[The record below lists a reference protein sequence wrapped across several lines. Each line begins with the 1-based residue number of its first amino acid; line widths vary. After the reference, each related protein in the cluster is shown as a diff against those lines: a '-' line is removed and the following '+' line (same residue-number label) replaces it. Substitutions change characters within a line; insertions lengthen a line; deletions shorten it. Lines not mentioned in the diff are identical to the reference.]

1 MASSAAINIAS
12 TIQSASIKRHPS
24 PHHDVN
30 PSTTASSKEP
40 VTISS
45 PPTSPSLSSRSPNR
59 SQIPSFAIRPVPRH
73 SNLPPLPDLRFEQS
87 YLASLSG
94 STDWKT
100 VGYITMRDQV
110 VLPLVQGML
119 WTLVLSGWRY
129 WNRTAQFSG
138 RSVGSRIRRWWWN
151 VNNWEIPE
159 ARKEKLASDM
169 EEFYR
174 EPFATA
180 GSD

>member
-1 MASSAAINIAS
+1 MASSAAMNIAS

-45 PPTSPSLSSRSPNR
+45 PPTSPSPSSRSPNR
-59 SQIPSFAIRPVPRH
+59 SRIPSSTIRPVPRH

-87 YLASLSG
+87 YLASLNG

-100 VGYITMRDQV
+100 VGYITIRDQV

-138 RSVGSRIRRWWWN
+138 RSVGSRIRRWWWS

-169 EEFYR
+169 GEVGYVS
-174 EPFATA
+174 
-180 GSD
+180 GG